1 MLLLLSINAYI
12 LYVAHLSLHLF
23 TYVLHMVEAVFQTV
37 VFVLMFIR
45 ETVDGN
51 KLSECQR
58 GFRLSGTP

>member
-45 ETVDGN
+45 ET
-51 KLSECQR
+51 
-58 GFRLSGTP
+58 GTRQWMVINYLNVKEALD